1 MWIDSLLR
9 APVAHLL
16 HEEAVI
22 SSADVF
28 CLECSGFG
36 PRVGQ
41 GPPHTDPGCR
51 GSAINPPGKLRGLR
65 CSQGP
70 GPGGHGPGVGEG
82 AGCLQP
88 GHGESGCCLP
98 GAVRCSPP
106 PPAPSVAHTA
116 PTAPPQ
122 ALLPLPRPPPRL
134 CPSQCAQPPM
144 HAWPPS
150 HPADGPPASV
160 PLRALLSSLWGCRPP
175 SLSLEGKLEEG
186 DQTGKERGHHPWN
199 VHLSCI

>member
-1 MWIDSLLR
+1 MKRLSSLL
-9 APVAHLL
+9 PT
-16 HEEAVI
+16 
-22 SSADVF
+22 S
-28 CLECSGFG
+28 CLECSGFS

-51 GSAINPPGKLRGLR
+51 GSTINPPGKLSGLR

-106 PPAPSVAHTA
+106 PPRSIRGPHSPYS
-116 PTAPPQ
+116 PTPGPAAPPKTTPKT
-122 ALLPLPRPPPRL
+122 LPLPVCAASHACMAPITPCRWA
-134 CPSQCAQPPM
+134 PSLGSAARSPQLSVGL
-144 HAWPPS
+144 PPS
-150 HPADGPPASV
+150 F
-160 PLRALLSSLWGCRPP
+160 PLAGREA
-175 SLSLEGKLEEG
+175 
-186 DQTGKERGHHPWN
+186 
-199 VHLSCI
+199 